1 LRRVLVA
8 NRGEIALR
16 IIHACRQ
23 AGLETVAV
31 YSAADQTSRHVR
43 AAERAVQIGPA
54 QPEKSYLS
62 ANALL
67 HVALAC
73 SCDAVHPGYGFLAE
87 NADFAERC
95 ANEGL
100 IFIGPRPETI
110 RLMGDKSAAR
120 KTAVELGIPVVP
132 GSSEAFSDVDEA
144 RSAAMALGFPLLLK
158 ARAGGGGRGMRVV
171 ADAEALDGLFMQA
184 AQEAAAAFGD
194 GAIYLERFF
203 PKVRHIEIQV
213 FGDCQGNL
221 RHLWERDCSLQR
233 RHQKLIEEACSP
245 VLDDDTRARL
255 CATAVALG
263 RAIGYIGAGTVEF
276 LYDVERG
283 QFYFIEMNTRI
294 QVEHPVTEVLTGVDL
309 VAEQLRVAAGEP
321 LSFAEGQVPR
331 PQGHAIEF
339 RINAEDADK
348 DFLPAPGRLRRWR
361 PPSGEGVRL
370 DSHAYEG
377 YRVPPYYDSLIGK
390 LIVHGRDRSEAMARA
405 EAALSGFEV
414 EGIATTIPFHLR
426 ILSHPDF
433 IGSRIHTR
441 WVEDHSAKGA
451 GHA

>member
-1 LRRVLVA
+1 MRRVLVA

-31 YSAADQTSRHVR
+31 YSVADQTSAHVQ
-43 AAERAVQIGPA
+43 AADQAVRIGPA
-54 QPEKSYLS
+54 PAEQSYL
-62 ANALL
+62 AVNALL

-73 SCDAVHPGYGFLAE
+73 GCDAVHPGYGFLAE

-95 ANEGL
+95 GKEGL
-100 IFIGPRPETI
+100 VFIGPRPETI

-120 KTAVELGIPVVP
+120 KAAVELGIPVVP
-132 GSSEAFSDVDEA
+132 GSSEAFTEIDEV
-144 RSAAMALGFPLLLK
+144 RPAAAALGFPLLLK

-171 ADAEALDGLFMQA
+171 TDAAALDGLFRQA

-194 GAIYLERFF
+194 GALYLERYFSN
-203 PKVRHIEIQV
+203 VRHIEVQV
-213 FGDCQGNL
+213 FGDSQGNL

-245 VLDDDTRARL
+245 VLDDGTRARL
-255 CATAVALG
+255 CATAEALG
-263 RAIGYIGAGTVEF
+263 RGTGYLGAGTIEF
-276 LYDVERG
+276 LYDGESG

-294 QVEHPVTEVLTGVDL
+294 QVEHPVTEMLTGVDL

-321 LSFAEGQVPR
+321 LSFATGQTPA
-331 PQGHAIEF
+331 PQGHVIEF

-348 DFLPAPGRLRRWR
+348 GFMPSPGRLTRWR
-361 PPSGEGVRL
+361 PPSGEGLRL

-377 YRVPPYYDSLIGK
+377 YSVPPFYDSLIGK
-390 LIVHGRDRSEAMARA
+390 LIVQGRDRPEAIARA

-426 ILSHPDF
+426 MLRHPDF
-433 IGSRIHTR
+433 IESRIHTR
-441 WVEDHSAKGA
+441 WIEDHSAKGID
-451 GHA
+451 HA